1 MKLKSSKSKI
11 AAKVAA
17 KIAKGKAKI
26 AAKVKGKGACKGDD
40 CDDGSCCPGG
50 KCKPCAVAFALVLAA
65 TMCGCLDTAPAS
77 RATSASYRIDIT
89 LKVADGARGNTFNL
103 PLTMG
108 DGALASADSEGSTET
123 QTITPTQ
130 TTDVKPDVD
139 LNYNDPAKAAA
150 DSAGGVAESAVE
162 LIKSATAE

>member
-1 MKLKSSKSKI
+1 MKVKSSKSKI

-17 KIAKGKAKI
+17 KIAQGKAKI
-26 AAKVKGKGACKGDD
+26 AAKVKGKGACKGGD
-40 CDDGSCCPGG
+40 CDDGACCPGG
-50 KCKPCAVAFALVLAA
+50 KCKPCAIALALILAA

-77 RATSASYRIDIT
+77 RATSANYRIDIT

-130 TTDVKPDVD
+130 TTDVKPDID

-162 LIKSATAE
+162 LIKSATAD